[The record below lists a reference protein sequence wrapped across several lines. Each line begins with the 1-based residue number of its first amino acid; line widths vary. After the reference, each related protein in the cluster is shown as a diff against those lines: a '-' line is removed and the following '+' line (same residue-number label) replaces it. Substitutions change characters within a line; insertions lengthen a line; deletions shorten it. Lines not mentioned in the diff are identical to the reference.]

1 MTFDELF
8 AEYRLTDKERAELVW
23 FLAQRRMRKT
33 LEALLLKEAPK

>member
-8 AEYRLTDKERAELVW
+8 GDYRVTDKERTELVW

-33 LEALLLKEAPK
+33 LEALLPQKVTK